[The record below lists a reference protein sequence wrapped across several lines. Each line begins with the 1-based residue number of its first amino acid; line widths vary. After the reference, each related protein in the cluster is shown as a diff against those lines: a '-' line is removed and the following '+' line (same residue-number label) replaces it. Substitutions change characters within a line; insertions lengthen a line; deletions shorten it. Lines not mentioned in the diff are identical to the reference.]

1 MTAPWNKGWANW
13 LKNSLG
19 LVRAE
24 LISWERVNVT
34 QMVLCTHAPVLRK
47 KNSLGSVRKRASHFL
62 YSQASRQSR
71 SWIWNNA
78 LVCTAPICDV
88 WSAIVTQPW
97 CFDQEVPFDPRG
109 KNRETG
115 RTETGRTGPSAPNT
129 PSIPLPTKREGRD
142 GWTEGKDWQ
151 KVEKACETDGER
163 GWVSERER
171 EGRRENH
178 EREKDIRERERQIR
192 QGNAVAPLCVWRI
205 HRKEEDQH
213 MEVTQK

>member
-115 RTETGRTGPSAPNT
+115 RTEPSVLNT
-129 PSIPLPTKREGRD
+129 PSSPLSTKRG
-142 GWTEGKDWQ
+142 
-151 KVEKACETDGER
+151 EKDGEMEGGKTDR
-163 GWVSERER
+163 KLRKHARQTVRER
-171 EGRRENH
+171 H
-178 EREKDIRERERQIR
+178 IKQ
-192 QGNAVAPLCVWRI
+192 
-205 HRKEEDQH
+205 RKSKRMRD
-213 MEVTQK
+213 